1 MSGSPMSFSWRIR
14 LMGIGLAIL
23 LGISGQANAQ
33 KIDTTAIDALPGE
46 VQLAVYGAIATIRGF
61 DTASLELAVTVQP
74 QAVAGLHEPTFQ
86 YQGFSVQRIGIDAYS
101 QRNDDPSGR
110 RLLAH
115 FVLQDV
121 FARRVILDVL
131 LHYRAAA
138 TGITIEAGMARV
150 VAPIQPDT
158 RFFVVPRALLPQPLL
173 GNLTHAE
180 LVKLI
185 VENDQLVSPSG
196 DPHQPGEYAVMAL
209 VLDRLPDG
217 DAVIMQP
224 AGAPFS
230 TEVIDFAGFR
240 VAIGRGNFALADLG
254 SSITMELAHLPAL
267 RQGESPELRRLV
279 ATEKPLMTAV
289 APPQAPPAAEDDIE
303 ARLRKLDAL
312 RDAGLVSIFE
322 YEVKRQE
329 ILDSL

>member
-185 VENDQLVSPSG
+185 VENDQLVSPSA
-196 DPHQPGEYAVMAL
+196 DPKNPVQY
-209 VLDRLPDG
+209 
-217 DAVIMQP
+217 
-224 AGAPFS
+224 
-230 TEVIDFAGFR
+230 
-240 VAIGRGNFALADLG
+240 
-254 SSITMELAHLPAL
+254 
-267 RQGESPELRRLV
+267 
-279 ATEKPLMTAV
+279 PLM
-289 APPQAPPAAEDDIE
+289 
-303 ARLRKLDAL
+303 
-312 RDAGLVSIFE
+312 
-322 YEVKRQE
+322 
-329 ILDSL
+329 SLFI